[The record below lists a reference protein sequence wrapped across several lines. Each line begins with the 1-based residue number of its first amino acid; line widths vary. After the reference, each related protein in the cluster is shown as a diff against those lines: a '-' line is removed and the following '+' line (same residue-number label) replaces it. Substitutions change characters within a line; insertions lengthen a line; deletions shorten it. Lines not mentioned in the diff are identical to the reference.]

1 MTSLAA
7 HSNPTND
14 TKYEITPFKI
24 DLSGKVPHLKDLLS
38 RTRLPENELHQDHK
52 LDKGIQ
58 LDVLKGLK
66 DEWLQSYGWDAEQAK
81 LNEPVHPFKHFTA
94 VIEGQKVHFVHEKSE
109 NPGAIPIILLH
120 GWPSSFHE
128 FTPVIKSLTESWA
141 NAAGKK
147 VSYNVV
153 VPSLP
158 GFVFS
163 SAPPVTWTTDDT
175 ARIFNTLMTE
185 LLGYPKYAV
194 HGTDWGCV
202 VGYSLYKNF
211 PKTVRAAQFVF
222 IPFIP
227 PSREQMAAEN
237 ITLTAEQ
244 NVTVARY
251 TAAGTTGLGFRDMQ
265 TNKPNDVALSLYDN
279 PVGQLAWIGGNILR
293 WSDPRAGT
301 GPSQL
306 NSNALLTMIS
316 LYYLAESFPSSLL
329 IYGANPA
336 AFSSVYAKAPTDAPM
351 LFSQHKYNVAFW
363 PEEFV
368 AKVGNLVSYKL
379 HEFGGHFP
387 GIDNPPATISDI
399 REVASYW
406 EV

>member
-1 MTSLAA
+1 MNAPPTP
-7 HSNPTND
+7 SNPSNVTDYKVN
-14 TKYEITPFKI
+14 PFKI
-24 DLSGKVPHLKDLLS
+24 DLSSKVPHLKDLLS
-38 RTRLPENELHQDHK
+38 RTRLPEKELYPDDGP
-52 LDKGIQ
+52 DKGIK
-58 LDVLKGLK
+58 LDVLRGLK
-66 DEWLQSYGWDAEQAK
+66 DEWLHSYDWDEEQAK
-81 LNEPVHPFKHFTA
+81 LNEFKHFTA
-94 VIEGQKVHFVHEKSE
+94 VIEGQKIHFVHEKSE
-109 NPGAIPIILLH
+109 DPAAIPIILLH

-128 FTPVIKSLTESWA
+128 FTPVIKPLTESWT

-158 GFVFS
+158 GFLFS

-185 LLGYPKYAV
+185 VLGYPKYAV

-202 VGYSLYKNF
+202 VGYSLYKTF
-211 PKTVRAAQFVF
+211 PTTVRAGQFVF

-227 PSREQMAAEN
+227 PSPDQIAAEG

-244 NVTVARY
+244 KVTVERCI
-251 TAAGTTGLGFRDMQ
+251 TAGTTGLGFRDMQ
-265 TNKPNDVALSLYDN
+265 MNKPNDVALSLFDN
-279 PVGQLAWIGGNILR
+279 PVGQLAWIGANILR

-301 GPSQL
+301 NPSQL
-306 NSNALLTMIS
+306 TTTTLLTMIS
-316 LYYLAESFPSSLL
+316 LYYLTDSLPPSLL

-336 AFSSVYAKAPTDAPM
+336 AFNITYEKASTDAPM

-363 PEEFV
+363 PEKSV
-368 AKVGNLVSYKL
+368 AKVGRLVSYKM

-387 GIDNPPATISDI
+387 AIDNPPATIEDI
-399 REVASYW
+399 REVAAYW
-406 EV
+406 EG